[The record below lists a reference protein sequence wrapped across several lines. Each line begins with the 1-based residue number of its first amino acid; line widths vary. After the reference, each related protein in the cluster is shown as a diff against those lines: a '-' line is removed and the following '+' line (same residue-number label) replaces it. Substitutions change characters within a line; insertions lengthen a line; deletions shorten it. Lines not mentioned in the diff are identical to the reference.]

1 MPPGLAE
8 RRSKA
13 QFAWKETSAMPLTH
27 FLVLI
32 LCVVLAAGLSLWL
45 AIGAGVPLVALGFAA
60 LAASVILGWSRVSR

>member
-1 MPPGLAE
+1 
-8 RRSKA
+8 
-13 QFAWKETSAMPLTH
+13 MPLTH